1 MSSQKQQSSPTRLLL
16 IRHAQTEWNIQRR
29 FQGHGDSPIT
39 EEGQEQLQ
47 RLKSRLAGL
56 EFDVVYS
63 SDLRRT
69 METSKML
76 SGKQRVKEPRLRE
89 RGVGILEGLNLEQI
103 MAEHAEAFRAFRS
116 GDKDHQI
123 EGGESLQIALNRAW
137 TFLEEMPEKHP
148 GAELAAVSHA
158 GLIRLICKQILGLA
172 LDAPN
177 FFQIPN
183 TSLTQLVFSPKDRS
197 WSLECLA
204 DTTHLQPV
212 FDPLVVI

>member
-1 MSSQKQQSSPTRLLL
+1 
-16 IRHAQTEWNIQRR
+16 
-29 FQGHGDSPIT
+29 
-39 EEGQEQLQ
+39 
-47 RLKSRLAGL
+47 
-56 EFDVVYS
+56 
-63 SDLRRT
+63 

-89 RGVGILEGLNLEQI
+89 RGVGIFEGLNLEQI
-103 MAEHAEAFRAFRS
+103 MAEHVEAFRAFRS

-137 TFLEEMPEKHP
+137 TFLEKIPEKHP

-183 TSLTQLVFSPKDRS
+183 TSLTQLVFSPQDGS

>member
-1 MSSQKQQSSPTRLLL
+1 MSSQEEQSSPTRLLL

-76 SGKQRVKEPRLRE
+76 SGKQRVEEPRLRE

-183 TSLTQLVFSPKDRS
+183 TSLTQLVFSPKDRN

>member
-1 MSSQKQQSSPTRLLL
+1 MISQKEQSLPTRLLF

-76 SGKQRVKEPRLRE
+76 SGKQRVEEPRLRE

-212 FDPLVVI
+212 FDPLVMI

>member
-1 MSSQKQQSSPTRLLL
+1 MSSQKEQSLPTRLLF

-76 SGKQRVKEPRLRE
+76 SGKQRVEEPRLRE

-158 GLIRLICKQILGLA
+158 GLIRLICKQILGLG

-212 FDPLVVI
+212 FDPLVMI

>member
-1 MSSQKQQSSPTRLLL
+1 MSSQKEQSLPTRLLF

-29 FQGHGDSPIT
+29 FQGHGDSPVT

-76 SGKQRVKEPRLRE
+76 SGKQRVEEPRLRE

-116 GDKDHQI
+116 GAKDHQI

>member
-1 MSSQKQQSSPTRLLL
+1 MSLQEEQCLRTRLLL

-76 SGKQRVKEPRLRE
+76 SGKQRVEEPRLRE

>member
-1 MSSQKQQSSPTRLLL
+1 MSSQKEQSSQTRLLL

-76 SGKQRVKEPRLRE
+76 SGKQRVEEPRLRE

-197 WSLECLA
+197 WSLEYLA

>member
-1 MSSQKQQSSPTRLLL
+1 MSLKEEQFSPTRLLL

-76 SGKQRVKEPRLRE
+76 SGKQRVEEPRLRE

>member
-1 MSSQKQQSSPTRLLL
+1 MSFQEEPSLPTRLLL

-39 EEGQEQLQ
+39 EEGQEQLL
-47 RLKSRLAGL
+47 RLKSRLAGV

-63 SDLRRT
+63 SDLGRT
-69 METSKML
+69 METSQML
-76 SGKQRVKEPRLRE
+76 SGKQMVEEPRLRE

-103 MAEHAEAFRAFRS
+103 MADHAEAFRAFRS

-123 EGGESLQIALNRAW
+123 EGGESLQNALNRAW

-183 TSLTQLVFSPKDRS
+183 TSLTQLIFSPKDRR

-204 DTTHLQPV
+204 DTTHLQSV

>member
-1 MSSQKQQSSPTRLLL
+1 MSSQKEQSLPTRLLF

-29 FQGHGDSPIT
+29 FQGHGDSPVT

-76 SGKQRVKEPRLRE
+76 SGKQRVEEPRLRE

-212 FDPLVVI
+212 FDPLVMI

>member
-1 MSSQKQQSSPTRLLL
+1 MSLQKEQSLPTRLLF

-56 EFDVVYS
+56 EFDVVYT
-63 SDLRRT
+63 SDLMRT

-76 SGKQRVKEPRLRE
+76 SGKQRVEETRLRE

-158 GLIRLICKQILGLA
+158 GLIRLICKKILGLA

>member
-1 MSSQKQQSSPTRLLL
+1 MSSQEEQSLPTRLLL
-16 IRHAQTEWNIQRR
+16 IRHAQTEWNIERR

-76 SGKQRVKEPRLRE
+76 SGKQRVEEPRLRE

-197 WSLECLA
+197 WSLEYLA

-212 FDPLVVI
+212 FDPLVMI

>member
-1 MSSQKQQSSPTRLLL
+1 MSSQEEQSLSTRLLL

-69 METSKML
+69 MVTAQML
-76 SGKQRVKEPRLRE
+76 SGKQRVEEPRLRE

-103 MAEHAEAFRAFRS
+103 MAEHAEAFRAFRL

-183 TSLTQLVFSPKDRS
+183 ASLTQLVFSPKDRS

>member
-1 MSSQKQQSSPTRLLL
+1 MSLQEEQSLPTRLLF

-76 SGKQRVKEPRLRE
+76 SGKQRVEEPRLRE

-103 MAEHAEAFRAFRS
+103 MAEYSEAFRAFRS

-197 WSLECLA
+197 WSLEYLA

>member
-1 MSSQKQQSSPTRLLL
+1 MSFQEDPSLPTRLLL

-29 FQGHGDSPIT
+29 FQGHGDSHIT

-47 RLKSRLAGL
+47 RLKSRLAGV
-56 EFDVVYS
+56 EFDVVYP
-63 SDLRRT
+63 SDLGRT
-69 METSKML
+69 METSQML
-76 SGKQRVKEPRLRE
+76 SGKQMVEEPRLRE

-103 MAEHAEAFRAFRS
+103 MADHAEAFRAFRS

-123 EGGESLQIALNRAW
+123 EGGESLQNALNRAW

-183 TSLTQLVFSPKDRS
+183 TSLTQLIFSPKDRR

>member
-1 MSSQKQQSSPTRLLL
+1 MSFQEEPSLPTRLLL

-39 EEGQEQLQ
+39 EEGQMQLQ
-47 RLKSRLAGL
+47 RLKSRLAGI

-63 SDLRRT
+63 SDLGRT
-69 METSKML
+69 METSQML
-76 SGKQRVKEPRLRE
+76 SGKKMVEEPRLRE

-103 MAEHAEAFRAFRS
+103 MADHAEAFRAFRS

-123 EGGESLQIALNRAW
+123 EGGESLQNALNRAW

-183 TSLTQLVFSPKDRS
+183 TSLTQLIFSPKDRS

>member
-1 MSSQKQQSSPTRLLL
+1 MSSQKDQSLPTRLLF

-76 SGKQRVKEPRLRE
+76 SGKQRVEEPRLRE

-148 GAELAAVSHA
+148 GAELAVVSHA

-172 LDAPN
+172 LDAPS

>member
-1 MSSQKQQSSPTRLLL
+1 MSSQKEQSLPTRLLL

-76 SGKQRVKEPRLRE
+76 SGKQRVEEPRLRE

-158 GLIRLICKQILGLA
+158 GLIRLVCKQILGLA

-212 FDPLVVI
+212 FDPLVMI

>member
-1 MSSQKQQSSPTRLLL
+1 MSSQKEQSLPTRLLL

-116 GDKDHQI
+116 GAKDHQI

-137 TFLEEMPEKHP
+137 TFLEEMPEKHS

>member
-1 MSSQKQQSSPTRLLL
+1 MSSQKEQSLPTRLLF

-76 SGKQRVKEPRLRE
+76 SGKQRVEEPRLRE

-116 GDKDHQI
+116 GDKDHHI
-123 EGGESLQIALNRAW
+123 EGGESLQVALNRAW

>member
-1 MSSQKQQSSPTRLLL
+1 MSAKVEQSLPTKVLL

-29 FQGHGDSPIT
+29 FQGHGNSPIT

-47 RLKSRLAGL
+47 RLKSRLAGV

-63 SDLRRT
+63 SDLGRT
-69 METSKML
+69 METSQML
-76 SGKQRVKEPRLRE
+76 SGKKRIEEPRLRE
-89 RGVGILEGLNLEQI
+89 RGVGVLEGLNLEQI
-103 MAEHAEAFRAFRS
+103 MAKHAEAFQAFRA

-123 EGGESLQIALNRAW
+123 DGGESLQTALNRAW
-137 TFLEEMPEKHP
+137 EFLEEMPVKHA

-158 GLIRLICKQILGLA
+158 GLIRLICKQILGLK

-177 FFQIPN
+177 FFQITN
-183 TSLTQLVFSPKDRS
+183 TSLTQLIFSPKDFT
-197 WSLECLA
+197 WNLEYLA

-212 FDPLVVI
+212 FDPLVVN

>member
-1 MSSQKQQSSPTRLLL
+1 MSLQEEQCLRTRLLL

-76 SGKQRVKEPRLRE
+76 SGKQRVEEPRLRE

-158 GLIRLICKQILGLA
+158 GLIRLICKKILGLA

-183 TSLTQLVFSPKDRS
+183 TSLTQLVFSPQDGS

>member
-1 MSSQKQQSSPTRLLL
+1 MSAKVEQSLPTKLLL

-29 FQGHGDSPIT
+29 FQGHGNSPIT

-47 RLKSRLAGL
+47 RLKSRLAGV

-63 SDLRRT
+63 SDLGRT
-69 METSKML
+69 METSQML
-76 SGKQRVKEPRLRE
+76 SGKKRIEEPRLRE
-89 RGVGILEGLNLEQI
+89 RGVGVLEGLNLEQI
-103 MAEHAEAFRAFRS
+103 MAKHAEAFQAFRA

-123 EGGESLQIALNRAW
+123 DGGESLQTALNRAW
-137 TFLEEMPEKHP
+137 EFLEEMPVKHA

-158 GLIRLICKQILGLA
+158 GLIRLICKQILGLK

-177 FFQIPN
+177 FFQITN
-183 TSLTQLVFSPKDRS
+183 TSLTQLIFSPKDFT

>member
-1 MSSQKQQSSPTRLLL
+1 MSLQEEQSLPTRLLL

-29 FQGHGDSPIT
+29 FQGYGDSPIT
-39 EEGQEQLQ
+39 EEGLEQLQ

-63 SDLRRT
+63 SDLGRT
-69 METSKML
+69 METSQML
-76 SGKQRVKEPRLRE
+76 SGKQRVEETRLRE

-103 MAEHAEAFRAFRS
+103 MADHAEEFRAFRL
-116 GDKDHQI
+116 GGKDHQI
-123 EGGESLQIALNRAW
+123 EGGESLQNALNRAW
-137 TFLEEMPEKHP
+137 TFLEEMPEQHP

-158 GLIRLICKQILGLA
+158 GLIRLICKQILGLPP
-172 LDAPN
+172 DAPN

-183 TSLTQLVFSPKDRS
+183 TSLTQLIFSPKDRR

-212 FDPLVVI
+212 FDPLVMI

>member
-1 MSSQKQQSSPTRLLL
+1 MSSQKEQSLPTRLLF

-76 SGKQRVKEPRLRE
+76 SGKQRVEEPRLRE

-137 TFLEEMPEKHP
+137 TFLEEIPEKHP

>member
-1 MSSQKQQSSPTRLLL
+1 MSSQEEQSSPTRLLL

-69 METSKML
+69 IETSQML
-76 SGKQRVKEPRLRE
+76 SGKQRVEEPRLRE

-103 MAEHAEAFRAFRS
+103 MVEHAEAFRAFRS

>member
-1 MSSQKQQSSPTRLLL
+1 MISQKEQSLPTRLLF

-76 SGKQRVKEPRLRE
+76 SGKQRVEEPRLRE

-103 MAEHAEAFRAFRS
+103 MAEHAETFRAFRS

-123 EGGESLQIALNRAW
+123 EGGESLQNALNRAW
-137 TFLEEMPEKHP
+137 SFLEEVPEKHP

-158 GLIRLICKQILGLA
+158 GRIRLFYA
-172 LDAPN
+172 
-177 FFQIPN
+177 
-183 TSLTQLVFSPKDRS
+183 
-197 WSLECLA
+197 
-204 DTTHLQPV
+204 
-212 FDPLVVI
+212 

>member
-1 MSSQKQQSSPTRLLL
+1 MSSQKEQSLPTRLLF

-47 RLKSRLAGL
+47 RLKTRLAGL

-76 SGKQRVKEPRLRE
+76 SGKQRVEEPRLRE

>member
-1 MSSQKQQSSPTRLLL
+1 MSSQKEQSLPTRLLF

-76 SGKQRVKEPRLRE
+76 SGKQRVEEPRLRE

-103 MAEHAEAFRAFRS
+103 MAEYAEAFRAFRS

-123 EGGESLQIALNRAW
+123 EGGESLQNALNRAW

-183 TSLTQLVFSPKDRS
+183 TSLTQLVFSPKEQS

-212 FDPLVVI
+212 FDPLVMI

>member
-1 MSSQKQQSSPTRLLL
+1 MSAKVEQSLPTKLLL

-29 FQGHGDSPIT
+29 FQGHGNSPIT

-47 RLKSRLAGL
+47 RLKSRLAGV

-63 SDLRRT
+63 SDLGRT
-69 METSKML
+69 METSQML
-76 SGKQRVKEPRLRE
+76 SGKKRIEEPRLRE

-103 MAEHAEAFRAFRS
+103 MAKHAEAFQAFRA

-123 EGGESLQIALNRAW
+123 DGGESLQTALNRAW
-137 TFLEEMPEKHP
+137 EFLEEMPVKHA

-158 GLIRLICKQILGLA
+158 GLIRLICKQILGLK

-177 FFQIPN
+177 FFQIKN
-183 TSLTQLVFSPKDRS
+183 TSLTQLIFSPKDFT
-197 WSLECLA
+197 WNLEYLA

>member
-1 MSSQKQQSSPTRLLL
+1 MSSQKEQSLPTRLLF

-69 METSKML
+69 METSQML
-76 SGKQRVKEPRLRE
+76 SGKHRVEEPRLRE

-123 EGGESLQIALNRAW
+123 EGGESLQNALNRAW

-183 TSLTQLVFSPKDRS
+183 TSLTQLVFSPQDGS

-212 FDPLVVI
+212 FDPLVMI

>member
-1 MSSQKQQSSPTRLLL
+1 MSSQEEQSSPTRLLL

-69 METSKML
+69 IETSQML
-76 SGKQRVKEPRLRE
+76 SGKQRVEEPRLRE

-103 MAEHAEAFRAFRS
+103 MAEHAEEFRAFRS

>member
-1 MSSQKQQSSPTRLLL
+1 MSSQKEQSLPTRLLF

-76 SGKQRVKEPRLRE
+76 SGKQRVEEPRLRE

-197 WSLECLA
+197 WSLEFLA

>member
-1 MSSQKQQSSPTRLLL
+1 M

-76 SGKQRVKEPRLRE
+76 SGKQRVEEPRLRE

-103 MAEHAEAFRAFRS
+103 MDEHAEAFRAFRS

-137 TFLEEMPEKHP
+137 TFLEEVPEKHP

-204 DTTHLQPV
+204 DTTHLQSV

>member
-1 MSSQKQQSSPTRLLL
+1 MSAKVEQSLPTKLLL

-47 RLKSRLAGL
+47 RLKSRLAGV

-63 SDLRRT
+63 SDLGRT
-69 METSKML
+69 METSQML
-76 SGKQRVKEPRLRE
+76 SGKKRIEEPRLRE
-89 RGVGILEGLNLEQI
+89 RGVGVLEGLNLEQI
-103 MAEHAEAFRAFRS
+103 MAKHAEAFQAFRA

-123 EGGESLQIALNRAW
+123 DGGESLQTALNRAW
-137 TFLEEMPEKHP
+137 EFLEEMPVKHA

-158 GLIRLICKQILGLA
+158 GLIRLICKQILGLK

-177 FFQIPN
+177 FFQITN
-183 TSLTQLVFSPKDRS
+183 TSLTQLIFSPKDFT
-197 WSLECLA
+197 WNLEYLA

>member
-1 MSSQKQQSSPTRLLL
+1 MSSQKEQSSPTRLLL

-76 SGKQRVKEPRLRE
+76 SGKQRVEEPRLRE

-103 MAEHAEAFRAFRS
+103 MDEHAEAFRAFRS

-137 TFLEEMPEKHP
+137 TFLEEVPEKHP

>member
-1 MSSQKQQSSPTRLLL
+1 MSSQKEQSLPTRLLF

-76 SGKQRVKEPRLRE
+76 SGKQRVEEPRLRE

-103 MAEHAEAFRAFRS
+103 MAEHAKAFRAFRS

-183 TSLTQLVFSPKDRS
+183 TSLTQLIFSPKDRS

>member
-1 MSSQKQQSSPTRLLL
+1 MSFQEEPSSPTRLLL

-47 RLKSRLAGL
+47 RLKSRLAGV

-63 SDLRRT
+63 SDLGRT
-69 METSKML
+69 METSQML
-76 SGKQRVKEPRLRE
+76 SGKQMVEEPRLRE

-103 MAEHAEAFRAFRS
+103 MADHAEAFRAFRS

-123 EGGESLQIALNRAW
+123 EGGESLQNALNRAW

-183 TSLTQLVFSPKDRS
+183 TSLTQLIFSPKDRR

-204 DTTHLQPV
+204 DTTHLQSV